1 MTMMNDRSIDWYI
14 EKLTDTSTR
23 GLARD
28 MAHLI
33 RCGEIPLGSKLPAV
47 RDLAEAMGVSPATIS
62 AAWSQLRRFQ
72 VINGR
77 GRNGVWVTGDKASLR
92 PVRFETEIAGSFG
105 DRIIA
110 NLTLAPPDVNLLP
123 VLNQALMH
131 GTQVL
136 RLNSYDREPITEN
149 LARVVESRW
158 PYHPE
163 SYLALNGGI
172 EAVYTVLRTLVMP
185 GTMVAIENPTATR
198 LLDILEGLGAN
209 IVPVSCDAH
218 GPTPL
223 SLRSALQAGAAIFI
237 FQPRTNTTT
246 GHVVTP
252 IRLEALASEL
262 RSYQTL
268 IIEDDGL
275 GDLSAAPP
283 ASIGK
288 WLPLRTV
295 HIISYSKSLGPD
307 LRVAVLS
314 CTGEIAQQIRSIRNF
329 GASWTSRILQD
340 AVAFLLEDPAT
351 NEMIVEAR
359 SAYHTRRL
367 RLVDE
372 LSLRGVEV
380 SGIDGLSVWLHV
392 PDEQT
397 ALVNMALRGFPVLGG
412 SQFSLN
418 LPDHYIRVATSR
430 LSDHYEQIAEAI
442 KICVSLGNGKE
453 GRRF

>member
-1 MTMMNDRSIDWYI
+1 MTNDISIDWYI
-14 EKLTDTSTR
+14 DKLADTSTR
-23 GLARD
+23 GIARD

-33 RCGEIPLGSKLPAV
+33 RCGDIPLGTKLPSV
-47 RDLAEAMGVSPATIS
+47 RDLAEAMSVSPATIS
-62 AAWSQLRRFQ
+62 AAWSQLRRFH

-77 GRNGVWVTGDKASLR
+77 GRNGVWVTGDRASLR
-92 PVRFETEIAGSFG
+92 PIRFETEIASHFG

-110 NLTLAPPDVNLLP
+110 NLTLAPPDADLLP
-123 VLNQALMH
+123 DLNQALSY
-131 GTQVL
+131 GAKAQN
-136 RLNSYDREPITEN
+136 LNSYDREPITEN
-149 LARVVESRW
+149 LSRVVASRW

-209 IVPVSCDAH
+209 IVPVACDAH
-218 GPTPL
+218 GPIPS
-223 SLRSALQAGAAIFI
+223 SLRSALQDGAGIFL

-246 GHVVTP
+246 GHVVTLT
-252 IRLEALASEL
+252 RLKALADEL
-262 RSYQTL
+262 KSHQTL

-283 ASIGK
+283 ASIGQ

-295 HIISYSKSLGPD
+295 HIVSYSKSLGPD

-314 CTGEIAQQIRSIRNF
+314 CTGEIAQQIRSYRNF

-340 AVAFLLEDPAT
+340 AVAWLMEDSAT
-351 NEMIVEAR
+351 QDAITEAR
-359 SAYHTRRL
+359 SVYHKRRM
-367 RLVDE
+367 RLVHE

-380 SGIDGLSVWLHV
+380 SGVDGLSVWLRV

-397 ALVNMALRGFPVLGG
+397 ALVSMALRGFPILPGN
-412 SQFSLN
+412 QFSLN

-430 LSDHYEQIAEAI
+430 LSEHYEAIAEAI
-442 KICVSLGNGKE
+442 KICVNLGSGKE